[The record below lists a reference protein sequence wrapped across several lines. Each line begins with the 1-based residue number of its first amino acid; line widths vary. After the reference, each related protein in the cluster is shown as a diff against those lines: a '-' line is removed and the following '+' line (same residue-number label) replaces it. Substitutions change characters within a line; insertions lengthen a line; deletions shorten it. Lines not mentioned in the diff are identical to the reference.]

1 MFNYN
6 RGIDDT
12 SLMLTLV
19 NSPKEPKQKKTMLNN
34 ILYILALH
42 IFLHFPIYFI

>member
-1 MFNYN
+1 MFNYS

-12 SLMLTLV
+12 SLMQTLV
-19 NSPKEPKQKKTMLNN
+19 NSPREPKKTMLNN